1 MVPTKRARW
10 LILSLLV
17 VLGALLA
24 AGTLSAQTLSE
35 NSLKGMKW
43 RLIGPFRGG
52 RVLAVSGGPS
62 GPHVYYFG
70 AVAGGVW
77 KNANG
82 GLNLEPVFLEEVRV
96 SVGGNPRWPSRS
108 HRILLGTRGT
118 CL

>member
-24 AGTLSAQTLSE
+24 AATLSAQTLRE
-35 NSLKGMKW
+35 DSLKGMKW

-52 RVLAVSGGPS
+52 RVLAVAGGPS
-62 GPHVYYFG
+62 DPNAYFFG
-70 AVAGGVW
+70 AVAGGGW

-82 GLNLEPVFLEEVRV
+82 GVTLAPVVLEGDRSP
-96 SVGGNPRWPSRS
+96 VGGDARSPS
-108 HRILLGTRGT
+108 
-118 CL
+118 

>member
-10 LILSLLV
+10 LILLLLV

-24 AGTLSAQTLSE
+24 AATLSAQTLSE

-52 RVLAVSGGPS
+52 RVLAVAGGASDPN
-62 GPHVYYFG
+62 VYFFG

-77 KNANG
+77 ESAHG
-82 GLNLEPVFLEEVRV
+82 GLTLEPDVLKGILAPIAGSPVF
-96 SVGGNPRWPSRS
+96 PSPPP
-108 HRILLGTRGT
+108 L
-118 CL
+118 